1 MLQLFCL
8 EKNGNLKA
16 LWLMVT
22 DMLPKHKQL
31 LEALKHDHNCDRLE
45 KQQFNTK
52 NTE

>member
-1 MLQLFCL
+1 
-8 EKNGNLKA
+8 
-16 LWLMVT
+16 MVT